1 VQFIGGAS
9 LYAGYLS
16 CLDSGYQVAPGA
28 QNVMLALGPNTSP
41 STTGLQ
47 AAWKTLSAAHPS
59 WKLVSSV
66 YTDFTTPTSFADVEN
81 ALQSSQGKSVTLIM
95 SEYVEITAG
104 VAKAVQAQHLGSKVK
119 LMDVGGGSAQNVQL
133 MQAGEQTS
141 TCPTYP
147 YSLGAAAIKTIEDT
161 SKGIQPPKYVGD
173 DAQPTP
179 LAMITKADLSTFK
192 PQW

>member
-1 VQFIGGAS
+1 
-9 LYAGYLS
+9 
-16 CLDSGYQVAPGA
+16 VAPGA
-28 QNVMLALGPNTSP
+28 QNVMLALGTQVSP

-47 AAWKTLSAAHPS
+47 AAWQTFSAAHPS

-66 YTDFTTPTSFADVEN
+66 YTDFTTPTTFANVEN
-81 ALQSSQGKSVTLIM
+81 SLESSKNKSVNLIL

-104 VAKAVQAQHLGSKVK
+104 VAKAVQAQHLTSKVK
-119 LMDVGGGSAQNVQL
+119 VLDVGGGAAQNVQL
-133 MQAGEQTS
+133 MQAGEQTA

-147 YSLGAAAIKTIEDT
+147 TSMGAAAIKTIEDA

-192 PQW
+192 AQW